1 MDDMGNCVFVI
12 LLILG
17 HIKTGTALTG
27 LDNESLD
34 LDCTNDAD
42 QQMFCDFEAQNCS
55 GYNVSLR
62 NNDYNEIKHCVPT
75 QCSSGRCCCSV
86 NTLII
91 IGEHHTAMI
100 WKGGQ
105 MMESKI
111 IDNYKSMKPRVPEII
126 LVEEANGKFLIKWKT
141 NMDGWFAK
149 ELNAIVMY
157 HKKGD
162 TEEVNQFVDPTMIDG
177 LNIYEIDGR
186 NLEPSTTYVVS
197 VKSYTKMSDKLSDS
211 SKEFEF
217 TTPAASSNS
226 LPLALIIS
234 LSIASILISSVIF
247 GCFVK
252 LKTKWW
258 DTVAKCPN
266 PKLLVMHPYEQAFL
280 RPELLITSYV
290 SVEPLIPDDCPW
302 SKGSLTDSSSEKY
315 QQSSGISTGSSSLSY
330 ANAEPTDI
338 VTCVNETLSKAFPN
352 IAPMSFLT
360 TNLSK
365 ESNIDSGSFSSA
377 RADNIHSD
385 SFRFDNKTYSIL
397 IPSCSHQTKM
407 LCDSEYHPS
416 EADITVTCP
425 DQQAAAFQLP
435 NLLLMVPSLLATDMS
450 YQQCKADSGQLS
462 YVGDSSLSS
471 NSSGAHTMASC
482 ETGVEAG
489 CESFDEVVSC
499 ETKPIGKSGDEFP
512 PVDDANQA
520 FQKEVGQPGP
530 ERQEFLVKYPVESF
544 AKFTP
549 GSIHNVQS
557 GKCQSELQRNLF
569 SLISG
574 EKPVP
579 VITSSGYQSV

>member
-1 MDDMGNCVFVI
+1 MSC
-12 LLILG
+12 
-17 HIKTGTALTG
+17 
-27 LDNESLD
+27 EY
-34 LDCTNDAD
+34 
-42 QQMFCDFEAQNCS
+42 EAQNCS
-55 GYNVSLR
+55 DYNVSLR
-62 NNDYNEIKHCVPT
+62 NNVYNETNHCVPM
-75 QCSSGRCCCSV
+75 QSSSGRCRCSV

-91 IGEHHTAMI
+91 YGESQTAMI

-111 IDNYKSMKPRVPEII
+111 IDIYKSIKPRVPEII
-126 LVEEANGKFLIKWKT
+126 SVEEANGKFLIKWKT
-141 NMDGWFAK
+141 NMDGWLAE
-149 ELNAIVMY
+149 ELHANVMY

-162 TEEVNQFVDPTMIDG
+162 TEEVNQRVDPTMIDK

-197 VKSYTKMSDKLSDS
+197 VKSYTDWSDKFSDS

-234 LSIASILISSVIF
+234 LSIASILISGVIF

-338 VTCVNETLSKAFPN
+338 AACVNEALSKAFPN
-352 IAPMSFLT
+352 IVPMSFVT

-365 ESNIDSGSFSSA
+365 ESNRDSGSFSSA

-385 SFRFDNKTYSIL
+385 SFGFDNKTYSIL
-397 IPSCSHQTKM
+397 IPSCSHQTQAKM

-425 DQQAAAFQLP
+425 DQQAAAFLLNLP
-435 NLLLMVPSLLATDMS
+435 LMVPSQLATDMS
-450 YQQCKADSGQLS
+450 YQRYKADSGQLS

-512 PVDDANQA
+512 SVDDANQA

-530 ERQEFLVKYPVESF
+530 ERQEFWVKYPVESF

-557 GKCQSELQRNLF
+557 GQCQSELQRHLF
-569 SLISG
+569 SLISA